1 MIQLVQSMQSWK
13 GIKNYKWKGKNTNKL
28 QFNLDLIMFRS
39 FFKQMG
45 HKWICDT
52 LSILKRKIVQKTG
65 GVNSYTVEAENSQDR
80 YTNTTRF
87 N

>member
-1 MIQLVQSMQSWK
+1 
-13 GIKNYKWKGKNTNKL
+13 
-28 QFNLDLIMFRS
+28 
-39 FFKQMG
+39 MG